1 MSLIYG
7 MSLTAWVPFCELGFS
22 VWRFGLDAW
31 HNDIRGCAVCW
42 QSFRPTREAQ
52 LYCSPRCRNLAKV
65 RRHRSGYTVPPLPR
79 YGRSGYRL
87 SSLPLDGSQRFP
99 PSFQSAWPHAR
110 SFTGRRLRTRI
121 LRGRLS
127 QAAGMSRPKAEAS
140 YLGSRVEKFQK
151 LMRADGAVA
160 AKGRSH
166 LAYGNIARGVRH
178 GGV

>member
-1 MSLIYG
+1 MS
-7 MSLTAWVPFCELGFS
+7 WVFLFGDLDWTLGTMIFGAALS
-22 VWRFGLDAW
+22 VGRASDL
-31 HNDIRGCAVCW
+31 HEKPH
-42 QSFRPTREAQ
+42 S
-52 LYCSPRCRNLAKV
+52 CSPRCRNLAKV

-178 GGV
+178 GAV

>member
-7 MSLTAWVPFCELGFS
+7 MSLTALVPFCELGFS
-22 VWRFGLDAW
+22 VWRFGLDAC

-99 PSFQSAWPHAR
+99 RLVSIRMAPRPELYRATTTDSNIMRTAIPSCRHVSTEGR
-110 SFTGRRLRTRI
+110 SFLSRKPRI
-121 LRGRLS
+121 EVS
-127 QAAGMSRPKAEAS
+127 EAYACGWS
-140 YLGSRVEKFQK
+140 GSR
-151 LMRADGAVA
+151 
-160 AKGRSH
+160 
-166 LAYGNIARGVRH
+166 
-178 GGV
+178 